1 MIDIQ
6 LDKEYKLTSDSMNY
20 ILEKRSSE
28 PSEKT
33 GKYSWRA
40 IMWTGTVQ
48 LMMKAYK
55 ELKIRESDSTT
66 IQELLEVCEKTD
78 KRIEK
83 ILKGL

>member
-6 LDKEYKLTSDSMNY
+6 LDKNYKLTSDSMNY

-33 GKYSWRA
+33 GEYSWRG
-40 IMWTGTVQ
+40 IMWTSTIQ
-48 LMMKAYK
+48 SMMKCYK
-55 ELKIRESDSTT
+55 EMKIRTSDAKS
-66 IQELLEVCEKTD
+66 IPELLEVCEKTD